1 MYSRPKECFV
11 LMLILIYIS
20 TTNSQCRSGCKCS
33 PTLTVCSFH
42 TGINTMPNNL
52 PSQMNALTIAG
63 TYSTQNA
70 LGHLSASTF
79 PFSKM
84 IHLRLSYCGI
94 DSLQDGTFTS
104 LSELKSLSLEF
115 NKIPALTQ
123 KTFQGL
129 NHLIKLDLSGNENCN
144 IAPGTFDNI
153 LSLRE
158 LSLAEMNLETFD
170 VNLIKALKNLVML
183 DIHGSRLKTI
193 DWTVFQSFPILKRL
207 DLSGNQLTS
216 IPSLMS
222 VTIERL
228 SSINLANN
236 PWICNFQ
243 MKWLRDSKTILNLQS
258 SWENIV
264 CNSPDDLKFMSLINV
279 PGPKLDPVLPK
290 VVNCDTNV
298 TRVNEGFP
306 VVITC
311 TIKGDPFPAVIWTNQ
326 RGTAFESTSGGKNGY
341 HIFTNG
347 TLYIERISA
356 SDNGNWTLQLTSKFG
371 EDHRTVYINVILS
384 TTTTTTTTTT
394 TPTPTP
400 TTTSTTATTTP
411 TTTCPPTTITT
422 PTTTSPKPKPTTT
435 SSHISSTE
443 FRTLDNSTKQPPD
456 EPTNMLMYY
465 AAGGGGGLLL
475 ILLIIIIC
483 CVICKKSG
491 AVEDTESKF
500 DSVKTP
506 RKTPRPRRVN
516 VAPHKHSYY

>member
-1 MYSRPKECFV
+1 MYSRSKEWIV
-11 LMLILIYIS
+11 LMLILEYIS
-20 TTNSQCRSGCKCS
+20 TTNSQCTSGCKCS
-33 PTLTVCSFH
+33 ATITVCSFH

-52 PSQMNALTIAG
+52 PSQTNALTISG

-70 LGHLSASTF
+70 LGHLSASML

-104 LSELKSLSLEF
+104 LTELKSLSLDF
-115 NKIPALTQ
+115 NKIPTITQ
-123 KTFQGL
+123 NTFHGL
-129 NHLIKLDLSGNENCN
+129 NHLMKLDVSGNENCN
-144 IAPGTFDNI
+144 IAPGTFDSV

-170 VNLIKALKNLVML
+170 VKLIKALKNLVML
-183 DIHGSRLKTI
+183 DIHGNRLKTI

-236 PWICNFQ
+236 PWICNFE
-243 MKWLRDSKTILNLQS
+243 MKWLRDSKTILNSQS

-264 CNSPDDLKFMSLINV
+264 CNSPEDLKFMSLINV
-279 PGPKLDPVLPK
+279 PDPKLDPVLPK
-290 VVNCDTNV
+290 VVNCDKKATS
-298 TRVNEGFP
+298 VNEGFP

-311 TIKGDPFPAVIWTNQ
+311 TIKGDPFPAVSWTNQ
-326 RGTAFESTSGGKNGY
+326 KGTAFESTSSGKNGY

-347 TLYIERISA
+347 TLYIERISP
-356 SDNGNWTLQLTSKFG
+356 SDNGNWTLQLTSKYG
-371 EDHRTVYINVILS
+371 EDHWTVHINVILS

-394 TPTPTP
+394 TPTPT
-400 TTTSTTATTTP
+400 TTSTTTTTTTRPPP
-411 TTTCPPTTITT
+411 TTTI
-422 PTTTSPKPKPTTT
+422 PTTTTTTTPKPKPTTT
-435 SSHISSTE
+435 SSRSSSTE
-443 FRTLDNSTKQPPD
+443 FRTMDTSSKPLPD
-456 EPTNMLMYY
+456 EPPNMLMYY

-483 CVICKKSG
+483 CLKCKKSG
-491 AVEDTESKF
+491 AVNDTEGRF

-506 RKTPRPRRVN
+506 RKTPRPTRVN
-516 VAPHKHSYY
+516 VAPHKQSYY